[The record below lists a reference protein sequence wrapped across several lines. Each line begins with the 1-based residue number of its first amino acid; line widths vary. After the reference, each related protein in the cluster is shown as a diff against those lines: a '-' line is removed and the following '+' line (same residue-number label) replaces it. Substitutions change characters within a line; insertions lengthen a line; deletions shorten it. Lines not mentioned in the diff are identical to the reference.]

1 MYESQNEKYKMNH
14 ICYNIS
20 ITKRRKRIKMNPKIS
35 DLKIGIVFSGGF
47 AKGAYEVGFCKAI
60 LEYIDIKNV
69 KAVSGASIG
78 AINAYGFI
86 NNQFEYVLNIWQN
99 LEFKSAKE
107 FFVKADKRKII
118 YDYIAGMQSQVI
130 GENSAPCYINYIK
143 VPNIS
148 LCYKNVN
155 NEDNKIQNDFL
166 RASISVPGLY
176 NPILVKEDY
185 YVDGAF
191 LDNTPIAPLE
201 REELDLIFILRFDHA
216 SEQYEELDIDAP
228 IIEIV
233 FEDDK
238 KLKDYFYFN
247 SSLTNRLIDRGYRKS
262 KDILDV
268 VFKYGE
274 DFQYIK
280 SIAKIYNQESRRNII
295 PKSGEEIVN
304 KMNKLR
310 KIFKNEYLDENR
322 NEEFELE
329 EQTTEA
335 TEM

>member
-1 MYESQNEKYKMNH
+1 
-14 ICYNIS
+14 
-20 ITKRRKRIKMNPKIS
+20 MNPTIS
-35 DLKIGIVFSGGF
+35 DLRIGIVFSGGF
-47 AKGAYEVGFCKAI
+47 AKGAYEIGFCKAI
-60 LEYIDIKNV
+60 LEYIEMNNI

-86 NNQFEYVLNIWQN
+86 NNRFDYLFDIWRN

-107 FFVKADKRKII
+107 FLVKSDKRKVI
-118 YDYIAGMQSQVI
+118 YNYIENMQAEVTE
-130 GENSAPCYINYIK
+130 ENQTPCYINYIK

-155 NEDNKIQNDFL
+155 KEHNKIQNDFL
-166 RASISVPGLY
+166 KASISVPGLY

-201 REELDLIFILRFDHA
+201 NEDLDVIFVLRFDHA
-216 SEQYEELDIDAP
+216 SEEYEELKTDAA

-247 SSLTNRLIDRGYRKS
+247 SSLTNRLIEQGYRKS
-262 KDILDV
+262 KDILDI
-268 VFKYGE
+268 VFRYGE
-274 DFQYIK
+274 DIDYIK
-280 SIAKIYNQESRRNII
+280 SIARIYNQESRKNII

-310 KIFKNEYLDENR
+310 KIFKNEYLDEGNVDEANLCGKDG
-322 NEEFELE
+322 NEISEIV
-329 EQTTEA
+329 
-335 TEM
+335 M

>member
-1 MYESQNEKYKMNH
+1 
-14 ICYNIS
+14 
-20 ITKRRKRIKMNPKIS
+20 MNPTIS
-35 DLKIGIVFSGGF
+35 DLRIGIVFSGGF
-47 AKGAYEVGFCKAI
+47 AKGAYEIGFCKAI
-60 LEYIDIKNV
+60 LEYIEMNNI

-86 NNQFEYVLNIWQN
+86 NNRFDYLFDIWRN

-107 FFVKADKRKII
+107 FLVKSDKRKVI
-118 YDYIAGMQSQVI
+118 YNYIENMQAEI
-130 GENSAPCYINYIK
+130 TEENQTPCYINYIK
-143 VPNIS
+143 VPNIL

-155 NEDNKIQNDFL
+155 KEHNKIQNDFL
-166 RASISVPGLY
+166 KASISVPGLY

-201 REELDLIFILRFDHA
+201 NEDLDLIFVLRFDHA
-216 SEQYEELDIDAP
+216 SEEYEELKTDAA

-233 FEDDK
+233 FEDNK

-247 SSLTNRLIDRGYRKS
+247 SSLTNRLIKQGYRKS
-262 KDILDV
+262 KDILDI
-268 VFKYGE
+268 VFRYGE
-274 DFQYIK
+274 NIDYIK
-280 SIAKIYNQESRRNII
+280 SIARIYNQESRKSII

-310 KIFKNEYLDENR
+310 KIFKNEYLDER
-322 NEEFELE
+322 NVD
-329 EQTTEA
+329 TGS
-335 TEM
+335 

>member
-1 MYESQNEKYKMNH
+1 
-14 ICYNIS
+14 
-20 ITKRRKRIKMNPKIS
+20 MNPTIS
-35 DLKIGIVFSGGF
+35 DLRIGIVFSGGF
-47 AKGAYEVGFCKAI
+47 AKGAYEIGFCKAI
-60 LEYIDIKNV
+60 LEYIEMSNI

-86 NNQFEYVLNIWQN
+86 NNRFEYLFDIWRN

-107 FFVKADKRKII
+107 FLVKSDKRKII
-118 YDYIAGMQSQVI
+118 YNYIENMQAEVI
-130 GENSAPCYINYIK
+130 EENQTPCYINYIK

-155 NEDNKIQNDFL
+155 KEHNKIQNDFL
-166 RASISVPGLY
+166 KASISVPGLY

-185 YVDGAF
+185 YIDGAF

-201 REELDLIFILRFDHA
+201 NEDLDLIFVLRFDHA
-216 SEQYEELDIDAP
+216 SEEYEELKTDAA

-247 SSLTNRLIDRGYRKS
+247 SSLTNRLIKQGYRKS
-262 KDILDV
+262 KDILDI
-268 VFKYGE
+268 VFRYGE
-274 DFQYIK
+274 DIDYIK
-280 SIAKIYNQESRRNII
+280 SIARIYNQESRKNII

-310 KIFKNEYLDENR
+310 KIFKNEYLDEGNVD
-322 NEEFELE
+322 
-329 EQTTEA
+329 EA
-335 TEM
+335 NLCGKDGNKISEIVM

>member
-1 MYESQNEKYKMNH
+1 MTP
-14 ICYNIS
+14 NI
-20 ITKRRKRIKMNPKIS
+20 P

-47 AKGAYEVGFCKAI
+47 AKGAYEIGFCKAI
-60 LEYIDIKNV
+60 LEYINIDYI

-86 NNQFEYVLNIWQN
+86 NNKLDYLSHIWTN

-107 FFVKADKRKII
+107 FFVKSDKRNVI
-118 YDYIAGMQSQVI
+118 YEYIENMQTDIV
-130 GENSAPCYINYIK
+130 NSNNAPCYINYIK

-148 LCYKNVN
+148 LCYKNI
-155 NEDNKIQNDFL
+155 NKEQSGNQKEFL
-166 RASISVPGLY
+166 KASISVPGLY
-176 NPILVKEDY
+176 NPIFVKEDY

-191 LDNTPIAPLE
+191 LDNTPISPLQNE
-201 REELDLIFILRFDHA
+201 DLDLIFVLRFDHA
-216 SEQYEELDIDAP
+216 GEQYEDLQTDAA

-247 SSLTNRLIDRGYRKS
+247 STLTNKLIEQGYRKS

-268 VFKYGE
+268 VFKYGQDIE
-274 DFQYIK
+274 YIK
-280 SIAKIYNQESRRNII
+280 SIAKIYNQESRNNLI
-295 PKSGEEIVN
+295 PKSGEELVN

-310 KIFKNEYLDENR
+310 KMFKNEYLDYQLKIEDDPL
-322 NEEFELE
+322 F
-329 EQTTEA
+329 
-335 TEM
+335 

>member
-1 MYESQNEKYKMNH
+1 
-14 ICYNIS
+14 
-20 ITKRRKRIKMNPKIS
+20 MNPTMS
-35 DLKIGIVFSGGF
+35 DLRIGVVFSGGF
-47 AKGAYEVGFCKAI
+47 AKGAYEIGFCKAI
-60 LEYIDIKNV
+60 LEYIKMNNI

-86 NNQFEYVLNIWQN
+86 NNKFDYLFEVWRNLN
-99 LEFKSAKE
+99 FKSAKE
-107 FFVKADKRKII
+107 FLVKSDKRKII
-118 YDYIAGMQSQVI
+118 YNYIEEMQAEVKTLSQT
-130 GENSAPCYINYIK
+130 PCYINYIK

-155 NEDNKIQNDFL
+155 KEHNKIQNDFL
-166 RASISVPGLY
+166 KASISVPGLY

-201 REELDLIFILRFDHA
+201 NENLDLIFVLRFDHA
-216 SEQYEELDIDAP
+216 SEQYEELNTDAA

-238 KLKDYFYFN
+238 RLKDYFYFN
-247 SSLTNRLIDRGYRKS
+247 SSLTNRLIEQGYRKS
-262 KDILDV
+262 KDILDI

-274 DFQYIK
+274 DIQYIK
-280 SIAKIYNQESRRNII
+280 SIARIYNQESRKNII

-310 KIFKNEYLDENR
+310 KIFKNEYLDTKSEIDVDLCSKDV
-322 NEEFELE
+322 NEVSEIV
-329 EQTTEA
+329 
-335 TEM
+335 M

>member
-1 MYESQNEKYKMNH
+1 
-14 ICYNIS
+14 
-20 ITKRRKRIKMNPKIS
+20 MNPNIS
-35 DLKIGIVFSGGF
+35 DLRIGIVFSGGF
-47 AKGAYEVGFCKAI
+47 AKGAYEIGFCKAI
-60 LEYIDIKNV
+60 LEYIEMNNI

-86 NNQFEYVLNIWQN
+86 NNRFDYLFEVWRN

-107 FFVKADKRKII
+107 FLVKSDKRKVI
-118 YDYIAGMQSQVI
+118 YNYIEDMQAEVTE
-130 GENSAPCYINYIK
+130 ENETPCYINYIK

-155 NEDNKIQNDFL
+155 KEHNKIQNDFL
-166 RASISVPGLY
+166 KASISVPGLY

-201 REELDLIFILRFDHA
+201 NEDLDLIFVLRFDHA
-216 SEQYEELDIDAP
+216 SEQYQELKTDAA

-247 SSLTNRLIDRGYRKS
+247 SSLTNRLIEQGYRKS
-262 KDILDV
+262 KDILDI
-268 VFKYGE
+268 VFRYGE
-274 DFQYIK
+274 DIDYIK
-280 SIAKIYNQESRRNII
+280 SIARIYNQESRKNII

-310 KIFKNEYLDENR
+310 KIFKNEYLDIR
-322 NEEFELE
+322 KEEDTKLGDI
-329 EQTTEA
+329 QTEDEITEIVV
-335 TEM
+335 

>member
-1 MYESQNEKYKMNH
+1 
-14 ICYNIS
+14 
-20 ITKRRKRIKMNPKIS
+20 
-35 DLKIGIVFSGGF
+35 
-47 AKGAYEVGFCKAI
+47 
-60 LEYIDIKNV
+60 
-69 KAVSGASIG
+69 
-78 AINAYGFI
+78 
-86 NNQFEYVLNIWQN
+86 
-99 LEFKSAKE
+99 
-107 FFVKADKRKII
+107 
-118 YDYIAGMQSQVI
+118 MQSQVI

-216 SEQYEELDIDAP
+216 SEQYEELDINAP

-247 SSLTNRLIDRGYRKS
+247 SSLTKRLIDRGYRKS

-322 NEEFELE
+322 DEEFELE

>member
-1 MYESQNEKYKMNH
+1 
-14 ICYNIS
+14 
-20 ITKRRKRIKMNPKIS
+20 MNPTIS
-35 DLKIGIVFSGGF
+35 DLRIGIVFSGGF
-47 AKGAYEVGFCKAI
+47 AKGAYEIGFCKAI
-60 LEYIDIKNV
+60 LEYIEMNNI

-86 NNQFEYVLNIWQN
+86 NNRFDYLFDIWRN

-107 FFVKADKRKII
+107 FLVKSDKRKVI
-118 YDYIAGMQSQVI
+118 YNYIENMQAEVTE
-130 GENSAPCYINYIK
+130 ENQTPCYINYIK

-155 NEDNKIQNDFL
+155 KEHNKIQNDFL
-166 RASISVPGLY
+166 KASISVPGLY
-176 NPILVKEDY
+176 NPILVKGDY

-201 REELDLIFILRFDHA
+201 NEDLDVIFVLRFDHA
-216 SEQYEELDIDAP
+216 SEEYEELKTDAA

-247 SSLTNRLIDRGYRKS
+247 SSLTNRLIEQGYRKS
-262 KDILDV
+262 KDILDI
-268 VFKYGE
+268 VFRYGE
-274 DFQYIK
+274 DIDYIK
-280 SIAKIYNQESRRNII
+280 SIARIYNQESRKNII

-310 KIFKNEYLDENR
+310 KIFKNEYLDEGNVDDANLCSKDG
-322 NEEFELE
+322 NEISEIV
-329 EQTTEA
+329 
-335 TEM
+335 M

>member
-1 MYESQNEKYKMNH
+1 
-14 ICYNIS
+14 
-20 ITKRRKRIKMNPKIS
+20 MNPTIS
-35 DLKIGIVFSGGF
+35 DLRIGIVFSGGF
-47 AKGAYEVGFCKAI
+47 AKGAYEIGFCKAI
-60 LEYIDIKNV
+60 LEYIEMNNI

-86 NNQFEYVLNIWQN
+86 NNRFDYLFDIWRN

-107 FFVKADKRKII
+107 FLVKSDKRKVI
-118 YDYIAGMQSQVI
+118 YNYIENMQAEVTE
-130 GENSAPCYINYIK
+130 ENQTPCYINYIK

-155 NEDNKIQNDFL
+155 KEHNKIQNDFL
-166 RASISVPGLY
+166 KASISVPGLY
-176 NPILVKEDY
+176 NPILVKGDY

-201 REELDLIFILRFDHA
+201 NEDLDVIFILRFDHA
-216 SEQYEELDIDAP
+216 SEEYEELKTDAA

-247 SSLTNRLIDRGYRKS
+247 SSLTNRLIEQGYRKS
-262 KDILDV
+262 KDILDI
-268 VFKYGE
+268 VFRYGE
-274 DFQYIK
+274 DIDYIK
-280 SIAKIYNQESRRNII
+280 SIARIYNQESRKNII

-310 KIFKNEYLDENR
+310 KIFKNEYLDEGNVDEANLCGKDG
-322 NEEFELE
+322 NEISEIV
-329 EQTTEA
+329 
-335 TEM
+335 M